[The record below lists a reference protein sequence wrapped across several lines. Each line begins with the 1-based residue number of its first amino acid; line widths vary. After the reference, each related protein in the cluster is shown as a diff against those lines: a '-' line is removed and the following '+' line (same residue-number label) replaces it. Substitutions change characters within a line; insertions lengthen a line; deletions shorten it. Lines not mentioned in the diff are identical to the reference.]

1 MIDAGLLIRAGVL
14 PTPAKLHA
22 PHLAAAASRWGI
34 DTRERVA
41 GWLGQ
46 ILIETGHLSTL
57 EESLWYRTPA
67 RLMAVWPSRF
77 KTAADAAPFVMQPQ
91 ALANRVYALRNGN
104 GPESS
109 GDGWRF
115 RGRGALQTTGRANYR
130 MTTQYVRGP
139 HDYEQSPDLL
149 ADPHHA
155 AQAAGAYWLATDCN
169 LAADAQDWDAVT
181 RRVNGPAMLHRV
193 ERAKAS
199 RALLRALVA

>member
-22 PHLAAAASRWGI
+22 PHLATAAARWGI

-46 ILIETGHLSTL
+46 ILVETGNLQSL
-57 EESLWYRTPA
+57 EESLWYRTPT

-77 KTAADAAPFVMQPQ
+77 KSVLDASPYVMQPEK
-91 ALANRVYALRNGN
+91 LANLVYANRNGN

-115 RGRGALQTTGRANYR
+115 RGRSYIQTTGRANYR
-130 MTTQYVRGP
+130 MTTQYVRGAL
-139 HDYEQSPDLL
+139 DYEQTPELL
-149 ADPHHA
+149 AQPQHA
-155 AQAAGAYWLATDCN
+155 CHAAGAYWLATDCN

-181 RRVNGPAMLHRV
+181 QRVNGRAMLHRV

-199 RALLRALVA
+199 RALLRALTA